1 MHRWFLFFFFSRQET
16 PAPPKFVSTFLLI
29 FFVAMCTNS
38 IIVDF
43 SLAARYHVSEGT
55 LRCLSS
61 LPLRIREDERARA
74 KARVKSKNRKRRR
87 EGSVEA
93 GLMEADARVDDDV
106 RAKCQ
111 ADALHEVHQY
121 SSRVGAICCT
131 FVDLC
136 TSYLPFS
143 DGQGQGRLIGKR
155 YDGHVGGTGV
165 PHNVSFP
172 CGPDA
177 AWGHVLSFCIE

>member
-1 MHRWFLFFFFSRQET
+1 MLS
-16 PAPPKFVSTFLLI
+16 I
-29 FFVAMCTNS
+29 FCS
-38 IIVDF
+38 
-43 SLAARYHVSEGT
+43 AARFHVSEGT

-111 ADALHEVHQY
+111 ADALHEV
-121 SSRVGAICCT
+121 
-131 FVDLC
+131 
-136 TSYLPFS
+136 
-143 DGQGQGRLIGKR
+143 
-155 YDGHVGGTGV
+155 
-165 PHNVSFP
+165 
-172 CGPDA
+172 
-177 AWGHVLSFCIE
+177 